1 MKRPRPGRPGG
12 SGDSPARHPSLD
24 RLSKEPHEP
33 FLHPYRGARQHNLKN
48 LSLDIPRD
56 ELVVV
61 CGPSGSG
68 KSTLAFDIVYAE
80 GQRRYVESL
89 SAYARQFLP
98 QMDKPDVDKIEGL
111 SPAISLEQ
119 QTTGRNPRST
129 VGTVTEVYDFLRVF
143 FARLGKM
150 YCPKCGRPI
159 EARAADE
166 IIADILAL
174 PEGTKVIV
182 MAPLVELQKGTHL
195 DRFKK
200 LRPRASCACAWTGNC
215 TAWKISPRWTRTR
228 STPSIS

>member
-1 MKRPRPGRPGG
+1 
-12 SGDSPARHPSLD
+12 
-24 RLSKEPHEP
+24 
-33 FLHPYRGARQHNLKN
+33 
-48 LSLDIPRD
+48 
-56 ELVVV
+56 
-61 CGPSGSG
+61 
-68 KSTLAFDIVYAE
+68 
-80 GQRRYVESL
+80 
-89 SAYARQFLP
+89 
-98 QMDKPDVDKIEGL
+98 MDKPDVDKIEGL

-200 LRPRASCACAWTGNC
+200 LKAEGFVRVRVDGQLYGMEDIPALDKNKKHTIDLVIDRLVIKDGIRGRLADSVELAL
-215 TAWKISPRWTRTR
+215 R
-228 STPSIS
+228 